1 MIFGILRWAVLCF
14 VLASILYL
22 ALSYYS
28 RSLHM
33 GWLEREWEEQGRPG
47 TRDDFVDRGMAEYQT
62 SLRRKLILGVY
73 VLPGLL
79 FVAVIYIQNFM

>member
-1 MIFGILRWAVLCF
+1 MILGILRWAVLCF
-14 VLASILYL
+14 VLASVLYV

-47 TRDDFVDRGMAEYQT
+47 NRDDFVDAGMRTYRG
-62 SLRRKLILGVY
+62 SLRRKLIWGVY
-73 VLPGLL
+73 VIPGLL
-79 FVAVIYIQNFM
+79 FLVTIYLQNFW

>member
-1 MIFGILRWAVLCF
+1 MILGILRWAVFCF
-14 VLASILYL
+14 IVATVLYL

-47 TRDDFVDRGMAEYQT
+47 DRETFVDEGMRDYQG
-62 SLRRKLILGVY
+62 SLRRKLIWGVY
-73 VLPGLL
+73 VVPGLL
-79 FVAVIYIQNFM
+79 FLVVIYVQNFL